1 MSQVSAE
8 SRDQFVSQ
16 LTGQCQVL
24 RDEAM
29 SHASKVGIPGRALF
43 CIQISDD

>member
-29 SHASKVGIPGRALF
+29 SHASKV
-43 CIQISDD
+43 CISTGPCFILHLDQ